1 LAAWSIPALVLVVSY
16 DVSMRFLFH
25 RGSVALQEL
34 EWHLFSLVF
43 LLGAAH
49 TLRCGQHVR
58 LDLCYRSRWLND
70 RRRAWIDL
78 LGGLFFLAPF
88 CVLVIVSSW
97 DFVSQSFVHAEGSP
111 DPGGLP
117 YRWLLKAAIPFG
129 FGLLLLQGVADILGN
144 LRRLF
149 LEIQIQMALADGA
162 VSAPE
167 RRILLLVSDCL
178 GIPRALYRR
187 LEEQIRASAHSGP
200 AAGSGPSL
208 EDAYATLGVPSGASE
223 TEVKRAYRRL
233 MSRHHPDKLVAKGL
247 PEEMMRVATER
258 TQEIRAAYD
267 RIKEARA

>member
-1 LAAWSIPALVLVVSY
+1 MPRVVHSPRQSGRPGRVWPSLWRQTERLERGLAAIGDRVGRLVAWSIPAMVLVVSY

-78 LGGLFFLAPF
+78 LGGLFFLVPF
-88 CVLVIVSSW
+88 CLLVIASSW
-97 DFVSQSFVHAEGSP
+97 NFVSQSFVHAEVSP

-149 LEIQIQMALADGA
+149 G
-162 VSAPE
+162 
-167 RRILLLVSDCL
+167 
-178 GIPRALYRR
+178 
-187 LEEQIRASAHSGP
+187 
-200 AAGSGPSL
+200 
-208 EDAYATLGVPSGASE
+208 ED
-223 TEVKRAYRRL
+223 R
-233 MSRHHPDKLVAKGL
+233 
-247 PEEMMRVATER
+247 
-258 TQEIRAAYD
+258 
-267 RIKEARA
+267 

>member
-1 LAAWSIPALVLVVSY
+1 MSWTS
-16 DVSMRFLFH
+16 
-25 RGSVALQEL
+25 
-34 EWHLFSLVF
+34 
-43 LLGAAH
+43 
-49 TLRCGQHVR
+49 T
-58 LDLCYRSRWLND
+58 
-70 RRRAWIDL
+70 L
-78 LGGLFFLAPF
+78 LGGA
-88 CVLVIVSSW
+88 
-97 DFVSQSFVHAEGSP
+97 
-111 DPGGLP
+111 
-117 YRWLLKAAIPFG
+117 FG
-129 FGLLLLQGVADILGN
+129 FMIGGPLGAVVGAALGHQLGGRAPAGAAPSFGGTQQRQQRLQGAFFAATFAVMGRIAKADGRISPEEIRLASTVMDHFDLDPRLRAAAQNLFREGASERFDLDGVLAQFRRESGRQVN